1 MARIVDA
8 ATRAATRR
16 IIDRAMPQIT
26 YVLPDGAR
34 RAIDVSI
41 GANVMRT
48 AIEHDVPGIVAECGG
63 AAACATCHVWVEPE
77 LLPRLPLMTEVEDE
91 MLESTASE
99 RRRESRLS
107 CQLTMKPGL
116 EALVVRIPPEQV
128 A

>member
-1 MARIVDA
+1 
-8 ATRAATRR
+8 
-16 IIDRAMPQIT
+16 MPQIT
-26 YVLPDGAR
+26 YVLADGAR
-34 RAIDVSI
+34 RAIEVPT

-77 LLPRLPLMTEVEDE
+77 FLAKLPLMTEIEDE
-91 MLESTASE
+91 MLESTAAE

-107 CQLTMKPGL
+107 CQLVMRPGL
-116 EALVVRIPPEQV
+116 DTLVVRVPPEQV

>member
-1 MARIVDA
+1 
-8 ATRAATRR
+8 
-16 IIDRAMPQIT
+16 MPQIT

-34 RAIDVSI
+34 RTVEVPV

-63 AAACATCHVWVEPE
+63 AAACATCHVYVEPE
-77 LLPRLPLMTEVEDE
+77 FLAQMPLMNEIEDE
-91 MLESTASE
+91 MLEATASE

-107 CQLTMKPGL
+107 CQLTLRPGL
-116 EALVVRIPPEQV
+116 DALVVRIPAEQV

>member
-1 MARIVDA
+1 MRVIVVRTA
-8 ATRAATRR
+8 GPTARR
-16 IIDRAMPQIT
+16 IIGRAMPQIT

-34 RAIDVSI
+34 RTIEVPP

-77 LLPRLPLMTEVEDE
+77 CLPRLPLMTEIEDE
-91 MLESTASE
+91 MLESTAAE
-99 RRRESRLS
+99 RRRESRLG
-107 CQLTMKPGL
+107 CQLTLRPGID
-116 EALVVRIPPEQV
+116 ALVVRIPPEQV

>member
-1 MARIVDA
+1 
-8 ATRAATRR
+8 
-16 IIDRAMPQIT
+16 MPLIT
-26 YVLPDGAR
+26 YVMPDAAR
-34 RAIDVSI
+34 RAIEVPT

-48 AIEHDVPGIVAECGG
+48 AIENDVPGIVAECGG

-77 LLPRLPLMTEVEDE
+77 FLSKLPLMTEIEDE

-116 EALVVRIPPEQV
+116 EALVVRIPPAQV